1 MQVDLDMCEPKPDQ
15 ETNVLH
21 VVGVIISSR
30 ESAEKL
36 AKQIM
41 AEAES
46 LWPPVKEKVKW
57 RPAPN
62 GYAAKP

>member
-1 MQVDLDMCEPKPDQ
+1 MQVSINMCEPKPDR

-30 ESAEKL
+30 KSAEKL

-46 LWPPVKEKVKW
+46 LWPPVKKEK
-57 RPAPN
+57 
-62 GYAAKP
+62 